1 MQRFDLL
8 RALTY
13 VATGTVRSP
22 HTEFYKPVHGLC
34 CVLVYIHCGWHH
46 KLGAGRLSSHLM
58 RRKTCNEM
66 TCTTKW
72 HAHKEA
78 SIPVHLPDFALF
90 LPSFVCCSVLWQEL
104 LEVMHQ
110 LRMALQQLSHLQQQP
125 PVCKY
130 IITLPV
136 TVCHLAWLCVTNM
149 TASCCLS
156 MPRRSQAVVSRL

>member
-1 MQRFDLL
+1 MQRLDLL
-8 RALTY
+8 HALTY

-22 HTEFYKPVHGLC
+22 HTKFYKPVHGLC
-34 CVLVYIHCGWHH
+34 CVLVYMHCVWHH
-46 KLGAGRLSSHLM
+46 KLRAGRLSSHLM

-72 HAHKEA
+72 HAHKGA

-90 LPSFVCCSVLWQEL
+90 LPSFVCCSVFWQEL

-125 PVCKY
+125 PMCKH
-130 IITLPV
+130 ILHIASD
-136 TVCHLAWLCVTNM
+136 CMSSCLAMRHNM
-149 TASCCLS
+149 TARCCLS
-156 MPRRSQAVVSRL
+156 LPRQSQAVTSRL